1 MASDVLVLIVV
12 IAGCVAAAAIDL
24 RTRRVPNVL
33 TGAMAAAGLALA
45 AAGSGRFDLA
55 TALVGGLA
63 GLALM
68 LPGYVFGATGAGDVK
83 LLAAAGTLLGPGDT
97 LVAFAATAIAGGLL
111 ALLVAVGRGR
121 VIATGRAIARLI
133 QTGGASA
140 AEIDS
145 TQSNNRFAY
154 APAIAIGVAVAAL
167 RF

>member
-1 MASDVLVLIVV
+1 MLIVA
-12 IAGCVAAAAIDL
+12 IAGCLAAALIDF
-24 RTRRVPNVL
+24 RTRRVPNLL
-33 TGAMAAAGLALA
+33 TGAMAATGLALA
-45 AAGSGRFDLA
+45 ATGSGRFDLA

-68 LPGYVFGATGAGDVK
+68 LPGHVFGATGAGDVQ

-97 LVAFAATAIAGGLL
+97 RVAVAVTAIAGGIL
-111 ALLVAVGRGR
+111 AVLVAVGRGR
-121 VIATGRAIARLI
+121 VVATGRAIARLI
-133 QTGGASA
+133 ATRGANT
-140 AEIDS
+140 AEIES

>member
-1 MASDVLVLIVV
+1 MRSDLLVPIVV
-12 IAGCVAAAAIDL
+12 MAGCIAAAAIDL

-55 TALVGGLA
+55 TALVGGLV

-68 LPGYVFGATGAGDVK
+68 LPGHVFGATGAGDVK

-97 LVAFAATAIAGGLL
+97 LVAFVATAIAGGLL
-111 ALLVAVGRGR
+111 AVIVAVVRGR
-121 VIATGRAIARLI
+121 VGVTARALARLVA
-133 QTGGASA
+133 TGGANT
-140 AEIDS
+140 AEIERPE
-145 TQSNNRFAY
+145 SNNTFAY

-167 RF
+167 SF